1 MLYNIIMKTKT
12 YTVFE
17 IHSKELV
24 NNWYPYWT
32 AEIRKKIPANMVVTD
47 KEIYSEITHNCIY
60 LSSLFK
66 AGSFP
71 AYCNMYVVQLSV
83 KSFWTEYKKLDHAC
97 IAEAYDDFDNG
108 ESFEEQHDVVKES
121 MRNKSSEQ
129 ERHEKTRKLTMLYQA
144 AAILDKKTDNCYEY
158 ANIIDD
164 IRMGMSLAD
173 IAEEMHTNKMDIS
186 RRFADIKD
194 EVNKLKTKENE
205 IWSLK

>member
-32 AEIRKKIPANMVVTD
+32 AEIRKKIPANMDVTD

-121 MRNKSSEQ
+121 MRNKSSEK
-129 ERHEKTRKLTMLYQA
+129 ERHEKTRLMTMLYQA
-144 AAILDKKTDNCYEY
+144 AIDLDRKTENYYEY
-158 ANIIDD
+158 ANMIDD
-164 IRMGMSLAD
+164 LKMGLTFED
-173 IAEEMHTNKMDIS
+173 IAKEKGIS
-186 RRFADIKD
+186 KSAIEKRFQKVKD